1 MKYCQECGNKL
12 KETSKNHEEN
22 KIIVGS
28 DTKRKLLTAAGI
40 LTIIAASL
48 CFIVAIFGMAA
59 YTSEGYNPGMY
70 DYYSTYPQ
78 YQYSYLEHSIH
89 YGLTT
94 AFGFFA
100 FALGIIS
107 GILILLKQLFSLVT
121 VGLVGLMGV
130 ALLLVVFELWF
141 FVLLGI
147 PILAL
152 ATLSMVFTAISKS
165 EFIS

>member
-1 MKYCQECGNKL
+1 MKYCQECGSKI

-22 KIIVGS
+22 KIIVGNEI
-28 DTKRKLLTAAGI
+28 KRKLLTAAGI
-40 LTIIAASL
+40 LAIVATSL
-48 CFIVAIFGMAA
+48 CFIVAIFGLAA

-78 YQYSYLEHSIH
+78 YQYTYLEHSTH

-107 GILILLKQLFSLVT
+107 SISILLKQLFSLVT

-147 PILAL
+147 PILVL
-152 ATLSMVFTAISKS
+152 TILSMVFTAVSKS
-165 EFIS
+165 EFVS